1 MTTITIDPLSC
12 NSLYLTCIYQ
22 GTQLGTATGY
32 IIYAKGKNYLITNWH
47 VLSGRNPQNNQPL
60 DQAGRTP
67 DQISIWHHGITR
79 GTWISKTENLYT
91 GSIPR
96 WMEHAQGKNI
106 DVVAIELENIDSTIK
121 IYPIDFKLSETDLLP
136 QIAMPVSIIGY
147 PLGITAHGVF
157 PVWKTGHIAS
167 EPEIDYQDL
176 PMFLIDATTRGGMSG
191 SPVVIRLNGGYKTR
205 MGSYVLSGS
214 VATKFLGTYSGRIH
228 QDSEIGRV
236 WKSTVLKQLLSI
248 S

>member
-1 MTTITIDPLSC
+1 
-12 NSLYLTCIYQ
+12 
-22 GTQLGTATGY
+22 
-32 IIYAKGKNYLITNWH
+32 
-47 VLSGRNPQNNQPL
+47 
-60 DQAGRTP
+60 
-67 DQISIWHHGITR
+67 
-79 GTWISKTENLYT
+79 
-91 GSIPR
+91 
-96 WMEHAQGKNI
+96 
-106 DVVAIELENIDSTIK
+106 
-121 IYPIDFKLSETDLLP
+121 
-136 QIAMPVSIIGY
+136 MPVSIIGY